1 MNRILN
7 TTEITDAI
15 AQMCVEVNERL
26 SPDMEEALLRASR
39 EETNATGQ
47 MVLGTLR
54 ENLDIARQ
62 EHIPICQDT
71 GMAVIFLDIGQE
83 VQLTGGDLTE
93 AVNAGVAKGYTEGYL
108 RASVV
113 ADPFE
118 RVNTGDNT
126 PAVIHTRIVPGDQVT
141 VTVAPKGAGSEN
153 MSALK
158 MLKPADGIEGVRDY
172 VLEVIRTAGPN
183 PCPPLVVGVGVGGN
197 FESAPLMAKRAL
209 LRAVGEAAEDPA
221 IRQLEEELLQAAND
235 LGIGPA
241 GLGGDHTVLAVHVE
255 TAPTHIAQLPV
266 AVAICCHVNR
276 HITRVI

>member
-1 MNRILN
+1 
-7 TTEITDAI
+7 
-15 AQMCVEVNERL
+15 MCIEVNERL
-26 SPDMEEALLRASR
+26 SPDMEEALRRAADKESSPV
-39 EETNATGQ
+39 GQ
-47 MVLGTLR
+47 MVMETITK
-54 ENLDIARQ
+54 NLEIARD

-71 GMAVIFLDIGQE
+71 GMTVVFIDIGQE
-83 VQLTGGDLTE
+83 VRLTDGDLTE
-93 AVNAGVAKGYTEGYL
+93 AVNAGVSKGYTEGYL

-113 ADPFE
+113 SDPFG

-141 VTVAPKGAGSEN
+141 VTIAPKGAGSEN

-158 MLKPADGIEGVRDY
+158 MLKPADGIEGVREY

-197 FESAPLMAKRAL
+197 FETAPLMAKRAL
-209 LRAVGEAAEDPA
+209 LRAVGDHAEDPA
-221 IRQLEEELLQAAND
+221 ERGLEEELLKEAND

-241 GLGGDHTVLAVHVE
+241 GLGGDTTVLAVHIE

-276 HITRVI
+276 HITRVL

>member
-1 MNRILN
+1 MREISV
-7 TTEITDAI
+7 TTITDAI
-15 AQMCVEVNERL
+15 AQMCIEVNERL
-26 SPDMEEALLRASR
+26 SPDMEEALRRAAGNES
-39 EETNATGQ
+39 NSVGQ
-47 MVLGTLR
+47 MVMETITK
-54 ENLDIARQ
+54 NLEIARD

-71 GMAVIFLDIGQE
+71 GMTVVFIDIGQE
-83 VQLTGGDLTE
+83 VRLTDGDLTE
-93 AVNAGVAKGYTEGYL
+93 AVNAGVSKGYTEGYL

-113 ADPFE
+113 SDPFG

-126 PAVIHTRIVPGDQVT
+126 PAVIHTHIVPGDQVT
-141 VTVAPKGAGSEN
+141 VTIAPKGAGSEN

-158 MLKPADGIEGVRDY
+158 MLKPADGIEGVREY

-197 FESAPLMAKRAL
+197 FEAAPLMAKRAL
-209 LRAVGEAAEDPA
+209 LRAVGDHAEDPA
-221 IRQLEEELLQAAND
+221 VRGLEEELLKEAND

-241 GLGGDHTVLAVHVE
+241 GLGGDTTVLAVHVE

-276 HITRVI
+276 HITRVL

>member
-1 MNRILN
+1 MREISV
-7 TTEITDAI
+7 TTITDAI
-15 AQMCVEVNERL
+15 AQMCIEVNERL
-26 SPDMEEALLRASR
+26 SPDMEEALRHAASA
-39 EETNATGQ
+39 ESNSVGQ
-47 MVLGTLR
+47 MVLETITK
-54 ENLDIARQ
+54 NLEIARD

-71 GMAVIFLDIGQE
+71 GMTVVFIDIGQE
-83 VQLTGGDLTE
+83 VCLTDGDLTA
-93 AVNAGVAKGYTEGYL
+93 AVNAGVSKGYTEGYL

-113 ADPFE
+113 SDPFD

-126 PAVIHTRIVPGDQVT
+126 PAVIHTRIVPGDRIKVT
-141 VTVAPKGAGSEN
+141 IAPKGAGSEN

-158 MLKPADGIEGVRDY
+158 MLKPADGIGGVRKY

-197 FESAPLMAKRAL
+197 FETAPLMAKRAL
-209 LRAVGEAAEDPA
+209 LRSVGDHAEEPAVRA
-221 IRQLEEELLQAAND
+221 LEEELLKEAND

-241 GLGGDHTVLAVHVE
+241 GLGGDTTVLAVHIE

-276 HITRVI
+276 HITRVL

>member
-1 MNRILN
+1 MREISV
-7 TTEITDAI
+7 TTITDAI
-15 AQMCVEVNERL
+15 AQMCIEVNERL
-26 SPDMEEALLRASR
+26 SPDMEEALRRAAGTES
-39 EETNATGQ
+39 NPVGQ
-47 MVLGTLR
+47 MVMETISK
-54 ENLDIARQ
+54 NLEIARD

-71 GMAVIFLDIGQE
+71 GMAVVFIDIGRE
-83 VQLTGGDLTE
+83 VYLADGDLTA

-113 ADPFE
+113 ADPFD

-126 PAVIHTRIVPGDQVT
+126 PAVIHTRIVSGDQIT
-141 VTVAPKGAGSEN
+141 LTVAPKGAGSEN
-153 MSALK
+153 MSAMK

-197 FESAPLMAKRAL
+197 FETAPLMAKRAL
-209 LRAVGEAAEDPA
+209 LRAVGDHAEDPA
-221 IRQLEEELLQAAND
+221 VRELEEELLKEAND

-241 GLGGDHTVLAVHVE
+241 GLGGDVSVLAVHVE

-276 HITRVI
+276 HITRVL

>member
-1 MNRILN
+1 MREISV
-7 TTEITDAI
+7 TTITDAI
-15 AQMCVEVNERL
+15 AQMCIEVNERL
-26 SPDMEEALLRASR
+26 SPDMEEALRRAAGTES
-39 EETNATGQ
+39 NSVGQ
-47 MVLGTLR
+47 MVMETITK
-54 ENLDIARQ
+54 NLEIARD

-71 GMAVIFLDIGQE
+71 GMTVVFIDIGQE
-83 VQLTGGDLTE
+83 VCLTDGDLTA

-113 ADPFE
+113 SDPFD

-126 PAVIHTRIVPGDQVT
+126 PAVIHTCIVPGDQIKVT
-141 VTVAPKGAGSEN
+141 IAPKGAGSEN
-153 MSALK
+153 MSAMK
-158 MLKPADGIEGVRDY
+158 MLKPADGIGGVREY

-197 FESAPLMAKRAL
+197 FETAPLMAKRAL
-209 LRAVGEAAEDPA
+209 LRSVGDHAEDPA
-221 IRQLEEELLQAAND
+221 VRELEEELLKEAND

-241 GLGGDHTVLAVHVE
+241 GLGGDTTVLAVHVE

-276 HITRVI
+276 HISRVL

>member
-54 ENLDIARQ
+54 ENLDIARG

>member
-1 MNRILN
+1 MSRTLN
-7 TTEITDAI
+7 TTAITDAI

-39 EETNATGQ
+39 KETNATGQ
-47 MVLGTLR
+47 MVLETLR
-54 ENLDIARQ
+54 ENLDIARE

-113 ADPFE
+113 ADPFD

-126 PAVIHTRIVPGDQVT
+126 PAVIHTRIVSGDKVT

-153 MSALK
+153 MSALS

-197 FESAPLMAKRAL
+197 FETAPLMAKRAL
-209 LRAVGEAAEDPA
+209 LRAVGEPAADPA
-221 IRQLEEELLQAAND
+221 IRALEEELLQAANG